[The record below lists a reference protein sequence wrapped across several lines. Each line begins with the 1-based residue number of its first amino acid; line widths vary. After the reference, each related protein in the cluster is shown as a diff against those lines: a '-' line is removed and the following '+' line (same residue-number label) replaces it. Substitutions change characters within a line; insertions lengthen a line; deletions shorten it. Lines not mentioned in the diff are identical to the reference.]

1 MRRGR
6 SRERANGTPA
16 ERSAAREE
24 SHSPEPLIVSVIS
37 CIIYTV
43 PIIIALAFWYYMQRA
58 SSSTALTA
66 TTPAQAPATLQPD

>member
-6 SRERANGTPA
+6 SRERSNGTPA
-16 ERSAAREE
+16 ERAAAREE

-43 PIIIALAFWYYMQRA
+43 PIIVALAFWWYMQRA
-58 SSSTALTA
+58 NSSALVPTTPA
-66 TTPAQAPATLQPD
+66 TTPSTLQPD